1 MRGRGDGVSGQS
13 AHRDCQTAPPSR
25 RFENLLGNC
34 QSHSCNRRSR
44 WVLQARTHVATGL
57 YFHSR
62 TRSMLMKLRKV
73 LTSRGYLT
81 TVMREIPFSLI
92 QFPLW
97 EALKRTWARRK
108 GAQVDP
114 LQSAT
119 CGALVMSQL
128 HHARIQQII
137 KIYHCVNNY

>member
-1 MRGRGDGVSGQS
+1 
-13 AHRDCQTAPPSR
+13 
-25 RFENLLGNC
+25 
-34 QSHSCNRRSR
+34 
-44 WVLQARTHVATGL
+44 
-57 YFHSR
+57 
-62 TRSMLMKLRKV
+62 MLMKLRTV

-128 HHARIQQII
+128 HHAELGKIRFCTSII
-137 KIYHCVNNY
+137 SIPTIFEKL